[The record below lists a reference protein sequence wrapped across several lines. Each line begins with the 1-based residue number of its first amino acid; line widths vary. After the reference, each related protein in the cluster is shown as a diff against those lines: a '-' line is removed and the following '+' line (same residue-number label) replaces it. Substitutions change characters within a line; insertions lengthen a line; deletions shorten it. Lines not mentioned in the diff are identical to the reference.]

1 MPLFTHEDLRGSAIP
16 VSGAGSVGH
25 SGPVSFWDLTQ
36 RKIEEALSGG
46 SAALE
51 NLILRHHAC
60 IYNITLGMT
69 SDYHGL

>member
-1 MPLFTHEDLRGSAIP
+1 MSKPFTQKHDVAHQYQDL
-16 VSGAGSVGH
+16 
-25 SGPVSFWDLTQ
+25 
-36 RKIEEALSGG
+36 IEEALSGG